1 MNQEKFEK
9 KVQKRYGVD
18 TETLK
23 DLNLSKIKSL
33 ENIKIVSINKKKVS
47 KSKHKDTKQ

>member
-9 KVQKRYGVD
+9 KIQKRYGVD

-33 ENIKIVSINKKKVS
+33 ENINTS
-47 KSKHKDTKQ
+47 K